1 MGKKYDKGYDDGW
14 YDGYQQGIEAGKK
27 VVFIPE
33 SGPES
38 FSCIMC
44 GGLLEHDFICNN
56 PSCPASITTYCS
68 DISLNGPVADSV
80 TLDDVAKYTIG
91 EKATETSLTPEEQ
104 GAAFEKVYW
113 DKYYDDLKNMSPMK
127 DADTPVPNKE
137 AGC

>member
-33 SGPES
+33 SGPET
-38 FSCIMC
+38 FTCIIC
-44 GGLLEHDFICNN
+44 GGSLEHDFIYDFICNN
-56 PSCPASITTYCS
+56 PSCPASITTYWS

-80 TLDDVAKYTIG
+80 TLDDAAKYTIG
-91 EKATETSLTPEEQ
+91 EKATETSLTPAEL
-104 GAAFEKVYW
+104 EKVYW
-113 DKYYDDLKNMSPMK
+113 DNTTNT
-127 DADTPVPNKE
+127 TPVKDGITPKPNKE